1 MVRKLWHSIWLIWA
15 ALAALGCYFVV
26 QHALPKFVVSQ
37 EVYTDYYWDRRNTLL
52 FHVIA
57 GLAALILGPFQFILA
72 RRRGWGWLH
81 RWTGR
86 TYLICTGV
94 AALSAI
100 ALACTAPVPQ
110 PLYAIGLYGVSAFW
124 LYSGFVGWSRIRI
137 KRPPAHRRWMIR
149 NYATTFFFVLFF
161 AFFDSFMA
169 LGWPESDWANALTW
183 AVWLGIILPLLAV
196 EVTLRINSADSH
208 STSDAPLQ

>member
-1 MVRKLWHSIWLIWA
+1 MERKLWHPIWLIWA
-15 ALAALGCYFVV
+15 ALAALACYFVV

-37 EVYTDYYWDRRNTLL
+37 EVYTDYYWERRNTLL

-57 GLAALILGPFQFILA
+57 GLAALVLGPFQFLLA
-72 RRRGWGWLH
+72 RRRSWGWLH

-86 TYLICTGV
+86 TYLICSAV

-100 ALACTAPVPQ
+100 ALAYTAPVPQ

-137 KRPPAHRRWMIR
+137 KRQAAHRRWMIR

-196 EVTLRINSADSH
+196 EVSLRINSADRH